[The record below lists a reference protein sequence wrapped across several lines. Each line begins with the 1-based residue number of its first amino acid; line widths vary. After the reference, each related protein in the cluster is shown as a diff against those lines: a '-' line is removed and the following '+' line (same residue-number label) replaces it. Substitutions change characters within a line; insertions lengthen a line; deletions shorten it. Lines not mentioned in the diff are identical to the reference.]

1 MNVSRKLVGVTYESK
16 DLQEVELAADAVV
29 YGLSPDGTLL
39 LCGYPTAGGGSVK
52 RRLWRFFLDAPIS
65 VEAQDAVQVGIT
77 PGSSLLF
84 LEGEQQAIT
93 RSRHRGWSR

>member
-1 MNVSRKLVGVTYESK
+1 MNVLRKLVGVSYENK
-16 DLQEVELAADAVV
+16 DLQEVELVADAVV

-39 LCGYPTAGGGSVK
+39 LCGYPVTGGGSVK
-52 RRLWRFFLDAPIS
+52 RKLWLFHLDAPIS
-65 VEAQDAVQVGIT
+65 VESQDAVQVGVT
-77 PGSSLLF
+77 QGGAVLF